1 MSDEIDRYRNMLHDS
16 NAEARRRRKE
26 VRSANDRIT
35 ELEKQLAGLQAQLQE
50 STSKIEEYEQALVEL
65 DDMRLELEGQVNS
78 IPEELEAYRQQDFLN
93 QHKEAFEQ
101 MLGDTGLHPQANL
114 EQLWHM
120 VGYDPFQIEELTPDL
135 VNEVLETARES
146 APFLFMGKDV
156 SQTMPSNQYQTG
168 PQSAV
173 SAANNGLVQPQGFL
187 PQGRQQQPAAK
198 PMNQA
203 PNGWSNVAARGVPL
217 TPPPQAI
224 QGRFQ
229 DPKWIAE
236 NQKAIAEAVEK
247 GAQFINP
254 D

>member
-26 VRSANDRIT
+26 VRSAHGKIE
-35 ELEKQLAGLQAQLQE
+35 ELERQIAELTSQLEA
-50 STSKIEEYEQALVEL
+50 STSKMEEYEQALIEL
-65 DDMRLELEGQVNS
+65 DDIRLDLEGQVSS
-78 IPEELEAYRQQDFLN
+78 IPEELENYRQQDFLN

-135 VNEVLETARES
+135 VNEVIDAARDS
-146 APFLFMGKDV
+146 APFLFMGGDV

-173 SAANNGLVQPQGFL
+173 SAANSGFVQPQGFL
-187 PQGRQQQPAAK
+187 QRGQQQQPAAK
-198 PMNQA
+198 AMNQA
-203 PNGWSNVAARGVPL
+203 PSGWSNVAARGVPL

>member
-1 MSDEIDRYRNMLHDS
+1 MSDDIDRYRNMLHDS

-26 VRSANDRIT
+26 VRSAEARIQ
-35 ELEKQLAGLQAQLQE
+35 ELERQISELTNQLQE
-50 STSKIEEYEQALVEL
+50 SNSKIEEYETALVEL
-65 DDMRLELEGQVNS
+65 DDIRLDLEGQISSV
-78 IPEELEAYRQQDFLN
+78 PEELEMYRQRDFLD

-101 MLGDTGLHPQANL
+101 MLGDTGLHPQASL
-114 EQLWHM
+114 DQLWHM

-135 VNEVLETARES
+135 VNEVIEAAREN

-156 SQTMPSNQYQTG
+156 SQTMPSKQYQTG

-173 SAANNGLVQPQGFL
+173 SAANSGFVQPQGFL
-187 PQGRQQQPAAK
+187 NSSQPAPRQAQA
-198 PMNQA
+198 QA

-247 GAQFINP
+247 GAQFIDPN
-254 D
+254 